1 MGATD
6 GVEVEID
13 SPDAQQNSKVLF
25 EARIRIENPV
35 AEEKDYVKGQK
46 NNQTNCCPK
55 KKNAYAEEAEIERK
69 HQKKIG
75 RCESTKLSALAS
87 RFDTSFHWCFLR
99 LSCSWLAALRADW
112 LGTAAR

>member
-55 KKNAYAEEAEIERK
+55 KKKRLRGRSRNRK
-69 HQKKIG
+69 KASEKN
-75 RCESTKLSALAS
+75 RAL
-87 RFDTSFHWCFLR
+87 
-99 LSCSWLAALRADW
+99 
-112 LGTAAR
+112 